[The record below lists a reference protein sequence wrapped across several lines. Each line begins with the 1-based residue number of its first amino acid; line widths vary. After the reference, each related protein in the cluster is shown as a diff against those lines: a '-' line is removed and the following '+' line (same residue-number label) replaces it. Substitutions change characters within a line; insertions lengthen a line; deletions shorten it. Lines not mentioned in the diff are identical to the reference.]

1 MMMED
6 LKEKRLDLKREIEK
20 KLNALSEKEKKKR
33 SRLIEDRLFEF
44 ANFLESRIA
53 LLYINKPLEVYTNR
67 ILKRC
72 FEFNKLV
79 ILPMVIEAPEM
90 RLVKIKNLKNDLVRN
105 ADGIWTPDGER
116 CQGVPIDCI
125 DIAIIPGLVFD
136 EKGGRIG
143 SNGGYYNRLI
153 PKLPITTRKVALA
166 YEDQIVAQVPME
178 PNDRFVD
185 IIISDSRIIYKI

>member
-1 MMMED
+1 MED
-6 LKEKRLDLKREIEK
+6 LKEKRLDLKQEIEK
-20 KLNALSEKEKKKR
+20 KLTSLSEKDKKKR

-53 LLYINKPLEVYTNR
+53 LLYISQPLQVQTDR

-72 FEFNKLV
+72 FDFSKLV
-79 ILPMVIEAPEM
+79 ILPVISDASEM
-90 RLVKIKNLKNDLVRN
+90 RMVKIKNLKTDLGR
-105 ADGIWTPDGER
+105 DGEGSLIPDVER

-143 SNGGYYNRLI
+143 SNEGYYNRLI

-166 YEDQIVAQVPME
+166 YEDQIVPQVPME
-178 PNDRFVD
+178 PNDQFVD
-185 IIISDSRIIYKI
+185 IIISDRRIIYKI

>member
-1 MMMED
+1 MED
-6 LKEKRLDLKREIEK
+6 LKEKRRDLKQEIEK
-20 KLNALSEKEKKKR
+20 KLTSLSEKEKKKR

-53 LLYINKPLEVYTNR
+53 LLYISSPQEVQTES

-72 FEFNKLV
+72 FDFNKLV
-79 ILPMVIEAPEM
+79 ILPMISEGSEI
-90 RLVKIKNLKNDLVRN
+90 RLLKIKNLKTDIIRDV
-105 ADGIWTPDGER
+105 DGALIPDQER
-116 CQGVPIDCI
+116 CQSVPIDCI

-143 SNGGYYNRLI
+143 SNEGYYNRLI

-166 YEDQIVAQVPME
+166 YEDQIVPQVPME
-178 PNDRFVD
+178 PNDKFVD

>member
-1 MMMED
+1 MED
-6 LKEKRLDLKREIEK
+6 LKEKRQDLKAEIEK
-20 KLNALSEKEKKKR
+20 NLISLSEKEKRKR

-53 LLYINKPLEVYTNR
+53 LLYISRPLEVQTDR

-72 FEFNKLV
+72 FDFNKLV
-79 ILPMVIEAPEM
+79 ILPIVSEVSQM
-90 RLVKIKNLKNDLVRN
+90 RLVKIKNLKTDLVRD
-105 ADGIWTPDGER
+105 AAGVLTPDSAR

-143 SNGGYYNRLI
+143 SNDGYYNRLI

-166 YEDQIVAQVPME
+166 YEDQIVPQVPME
-178 PNDRFVD
+178 PNDKFVD
-185 IIISDSRIIYKI
+185 IIISDRRIIYKI

>member
-1 MMMED
+1 MED
-6 LKEKRLDLKREIEK
+6 LKEKRLDLKQEIEK
-20 KLNALSEKEKKKR
+20 KLTSLTEKEKQKR

-53 LLYINKPLEVYTNR
+53 LLYISQPLEVQTDR
-67 ILKRC
+67 ILQRC
-72 FEFNKLV
+72 FDFNKLV
-79 ILPMVIEAPEM
+79 ILPVVSDESDI
-90 RLVKIKNLKNDLVRN
+90 RLLKIKNLKSDLIRD
-105 ADGIWTPDGER
+105 ADGVWVPDEKR
-116 CQGVPIDCI
+116 CQSVPIDCI

-166 YEDQIVAQVPME
+166 YEDQIVPQVPME
-178 PNDRFVD
+178 PNDKFVD

>member
-1 MMMED
+1 MMED
-6 LKEKRLDLKREIEK
+6 LKEKRLDLKQEIEK
-20 KLNALSEKEKKKR
+20 KLTSLSEKDKKKR

-53 LLYINKPLEVYTNR
+53 LLYISQPLQVQTDR

-72 FEFNKLV
+72 FDFSKLV
-79 ILPMVIEAPEM
+79 ILPVISDASEM
-90 RLVKIKNLKNDLVRN
+90 RMVKIKNLKTNLVR
-105 ADGIWTPDGER
+105 DGEGSLIPDVER

-143 SNGGYYNRLI
+143 SNEGYYNRLI

-166 YEDQIVAQVPME
+166 YEDQIVPQVPME
-178 PNDRFVD
+178 PNDKFVD

>member
-1 MMMED
+1 MED
-6 LKEKRLDLKREIEK
+6 LKEKRLDLKQEIEK
-20 KLNALSEKEKKKR
+20 KLTSLSEKDKKKR

-53 LLYINKPLEVYTNR
+53 LLYISQPLQVQTDR

-72 FEFNKLV
+72 FDFSKLV
-79 ILPMVIEAPEM
+79 ILPVISDASEM
-90 RLVKIKNLKNDLVRN
+90 RMVKIKNLKTNLVR
-105 ADGIWTPDGER
+105 DGEGSLIPDVER

-143 SNGGYYNRLI
+143 SNEGYYNRLI

-166 YEDQIVAQVPME
+166 YEDQIVPQVPME
-178 PNDRFVD
+178 PNDKFVD